1 MEENKNS
8 LLGIESNFESNDV
21 NAVPYLISLPEKE
34 ESAVQEN
41 NVSIQTPQAT
51 PVFNT
56 KPQQEKPNKTDA
68 TNTAPVVPSAPVLLQ
83 SNEEY
88 DKTNVVQGIPTAP
101 SLLQSNEEY
110 DKNQKIP
117 YLLER
122 PVDAAQA
129 QPSTEFNFDNI
140 ETEEDI
146 NITQKF
152 KSAKSMNSIAQK
164 LTKEQQILKDLEEK
178 VAQKNQENSE
188 KEAAARNFLSIK
200 AGFESVQKVLDYQR
214 ENSNKPDYDDQHY
227 TVPENQSLFNLTVN
241 QISGIPHWRGR

>member
-8 LLGIESNFESNDV
+8 LLGIESNFESNAV

-34 ESAVQEN
+34 ESTAQEN
-41 NVSIQTPQAT
+41 SVSIQTPQAT
-51 PVFNT
+51 PVSNA
-56 KPQQEKPNKTDA
+56 KPQQEKPNKTED
-68 TNTAPVVPSAPVLLQ
+68 TNNNSVTSSAPILLQ

-88 DKTNVVQGIPTAP
+88 DKNNIVQGIPSAP
-101 SLLQSNEEY
+101 PLLQSNEEY
-110 DKNQKIP
+110 DKNQKTP
-117 YLLER
+117 YFLER
-122 PVDAAQA
+122 PLDSGQT
-129 QPSTEFNFDNI
+129 QSPTEFNFDNI

-164 LTKEQQILKDLEEK
+164 LTKEQQTLKDLEEK

-241 QISGIPHWRGR
+241 QISSIPHWRGR